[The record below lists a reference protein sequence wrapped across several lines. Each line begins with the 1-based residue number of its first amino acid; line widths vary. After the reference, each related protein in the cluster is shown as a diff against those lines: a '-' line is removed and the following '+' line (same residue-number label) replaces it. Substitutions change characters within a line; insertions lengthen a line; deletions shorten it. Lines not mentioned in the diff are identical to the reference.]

1 MSAKSWLVAS
11 LVVVGCS
18 GSSATLA
25 PRIVFTSH
33 RDGNAQIYAVDPD
46 GGNLR
51 RVTNSA
57 SHDDFPLWA
66 PDGRHISMLSDR
78 DGNWE
83 LYLMNSDGGG
93 VQRLTF
99 TDADEHSPA
108 WAPDGAR
115 IAFSTD
121 RDAGDWEVYVMAADG
136 QNQVDVTRSPGLDYS
151 PNWSPDG
158 RHIAF
163 VSERDGNAEIYVM
176 DADGSNQRRL
186 TNNADYDWLGSSAWA
201 ADGRILFMSRVGA
214 ERFIRTMDADGG
226 DIQTI
231 VRDDQVNV
239 AGWAPDAQ
247 SVVLS
252 SIGDG
257 RADVFVMSRDGKV
270 RQNVSRDPVLADAP
284 DCGLTFAR

>member
-1 MSAKSWLVAS
+1 MTAVLGG
-11 LVVVGCS
+11 VGCS
-18 GSSATLA
+18 ASTPTGEMSVAA
-25 PRIVFTSH
+25 PRVVFTSQ
-33 RDGNAQIYAVDPD
+33 RDGNAEIYSVDPD
-46 GGNLR
+46 GGHLR
-51 RVTNSA
+51 RVTNSP

-83 LYLMNSDGGG
+83 LYIMNADGAD
-93 VQRLTF
+93 VQRLTY

-108 WAPDGAR
+108 WAPDGGH

-136 QNQVDVTRSPGLDYS
+136 QSQVNLTRTPGLDYS

-158 RHIAF
+158 RSIAF

-186 TNNADYDWLGSSAWA
+186 TDNADYDWLGSSAWSD
-201 ADGRILFMSRVGA
+201 DGRILFMSRVGT
-214 ERFIRTMDADGG
+214 ERYIRTMNPDGS
-226 DIQTI
+226 DVQTI

-239 AGWAPDAQ
+239 AGWAPDAK

-252 SIGDG
+252 SINNG
-257 RADVFVMSRDGKV
+257 RADIFIMSRDGKV
-270 RQNVSRDPVLADAP
+270 RQNVSHDPVLADSP
-284 DCGLTFAR
+284 DCGMSYFR